1 MNLFCVNLPFQTSFF
16 CILIPAYTVLDLI
29 FQLVY
34 KKIAIILVT
43 TVLLAS
49 CGALRS
55 PVTHREAATSATQN
69 DIVGYGKK
77 YLGKPYRYA
86 GRGPQSFDCSGF
98 TAFVFRE
105 FGYKLSSSSA
115 GQDKQFPSVTRKENL
130 QPGDLVFFEGRR
142 KNGKVGHVGIV
153 TETRPNGAFRFMHA
167 STGDGVI
174 ITSSGEEYW
183 ASRYLR
189 GGRVLKGNEPV
200 LSKQE
205 QPGNNKDH
213 RFTPA
218 VSKNEVVKKV
228 VPVVVPTGVK
238 EITTAGTAQAKT
250 VASTASEA
258 AVKAVLEEEA
268 KVLVQLDP
276 AKNPPL
282 KSNNP
287 SEDKKDNTIDQTHNT
302 VILREDSLEVPD
314 PVLTEIE
321 EPSPESHTVKKGE
334 TLYSISR
341 IYNCTVDQLRAWNPQ
356 LREILQVGD
365 MIRLSN

>member
-1 MNLFCVNLPFQTSFF
+1 M
-16 CILIPAYTVLDLI
+16 
-29 FQLVY
+29 Y

-55 PVTHREAATSATQN
+55 PVSHREAATSTTQN
-69 DIVGYGKK
+69 DIIGYGKK

-86 GRGPQSFDCSGF
+86 GKGPQSFDCSGF

-105 FGYKLSSSSA
+105 FGYKLSPSSA

-153 TETRPNGAFRFMHA
+153 TETRSNGEFRFMHA
-167 STGDGVI
+167 STGYGVI

-189 GGRVLKGNEPV
+189 GGRVLKENETA

-205 QPGNNKDH
+205 QSGNKRDH

-218 VSKNEVVKKV
+218 ASKNEAVKRV
-228 VPVVVPTGVK
+228 VPVVVPMEEK
-238 EITTAGTAQAKT
+238 EITTVGKARETAVT
-250 VASTASEA
+250 TAVSEA
-258 AVKAVLEEEA
+258 AVKTVMEEETTI
-268 KVLVQLDP
+268 LVQLDP

-282 KSNNP
+282 KSNSP
-287 SEDKKDNTIDQTHNT
+287 SEDKKDNTIDQHHNT

-314 PVLTEIE
+314 PVLTEELE
-321 EPSPESHTVKKGE
+321 EPSPETHTVKTGE

-341 IYNCTVDQLRAWNPQ
+341 LYNCSVDQLRAWNPQ
-356 LREILQVGD
+356 LKEILKVGD

>member
-1 MNLFCVNLPFQTSFF
+1 M
-16 CILIPAYTVLDLI
+16 
-29 FQLVY
+29 Y
-34 KKIAIILVT
+34 KKIAIALVT

-55 PVTHREAATSATQN
+55 PVSHREAATTTTQN
-69 DIVGYGKK
+69 DIIGYGKK
-77 YLGKPYRYA
+77 YIGKPYRYA

-98 TAFVFRE
+98 TSFVFRE
-105 FGYKLSSSSA
+105 FGYKLSPSSA

-153 TETRPNGAFRFMHA
+153 TETRPNGGFRFMHA
-167 STGDGVI
+167 STSNGVI
-174 ITSSGEEYW
+174 ITSSGEAYW

-189 GGRVLKGNEPV
+189 GGRVLKENEPV

-205 QPGNNKDH
+205 QSGNKKDH

-218 VSKNEVVKKV
+218 VSKNEVAKRV
-228 VPVVVPTGVK
+228 VPVVVPTVEK
-238 EITTAGTAQAKT
+238 EISTTGKAK
-250 VASTASEA
+250 VKADVNTASEA
-258 AVKAVLEEEA
+258 VMKEVTEEEEVR
-268 KVLVQLDP
+268 VLVQHDP
-276 AKNPPL
+276 SKNPPL
-282 KSNNP
+282 SQNSP
-287 SEDKKDNTIDQTHNT
+287 SEKKDNTVDQTHHA
-302 VILREDSLEVPD
+302 VILREDSLVVPD

-321 EPSPESHTVKKGE
+321 EPSPESHTVKRGE

-341 IYNCTVDQLRAWNPQ
+341 LYSCSVDQLRAWNPQ
-356 LREILQVGD
+356 LKEILKVGD

>member
-1 MNLFCVNLPFQTSFF
+1 M
-16 CILIPAYTVLDLI
+16 
-29 FQLVY
+29 Y

-49 CGALRS
+49 CGALHS
-55 PVTHREAATSATQN
+55 PVSRREAATTATQN
-69 DIVGYGKK
+69 DIIGYGKK

-86 GRGPQSFDCSGF
+86 ARGPQSFDCSGY
-98 TAFVFRE
+98 TAFVFSE
-105 FGYKLSSSSA
+105 FGYKLSPSSA

-153 TETRPNGAFRFMHA
+153 TETRSNGEFSFMHA
-167 STGDGVI
+167 STGYGVI

-205 QPGNNKDH
+205 QSGNKKDH

-218 VSKNEVVKKV
+218 VSKNEAVKRV
-228 VPVVVPTGVK
+228 VPVVMPTGEK
-238 EITTAGTAQAKT
+238 EKSTAGKAQETAVPSA
-250 VASTASEA
+250 ASEA
-258 AVKAVLEEEA
+258 AVKEVKQEEEVR
-268 KVLVQLDP
+268 VLVQHDP
-276 AKNPPL
+276 SKNPPL
-282 KSNNP
+282 RDGSP
-287 SEDKKDNTIDQTHNT
+287 TEEKKDNTLDQSHNA
-302 VILREDSLEVPD
+302 VILREDSLIVPD
-314 PVLTEIE
+314 PVLTETE
-321 EPSPESHTVKKGE
+321 ESSPESHTVKMGE

-341 IYNCTVDQLRAWNPQ
+341 RYNCSVDQLRAWNPQ
-356 LREILQVGD
+356 LKEILKVGD
-365 MIRLSN
+365 IIRLSN

>member
-1 MNLFCVNLPFQTSFF
+1 MCKFTVSNIVIPFPYS
-16 CILIPAYTVLDLI
+16 CIHGLELII
-29 FQLVY
+29 QLVY

-55 PVTHREAATSATQN
+55 PVSHREAATSATQN

-105 FGYKLSSSSA
+105 FGYKLSPSSA
-115 GQDKQFPSVTRKENL
+115 GQEKQFPSVTRKENL

-153 TETRPNGAFRFMHA
+153 TETRSNGEFRFVHA
-167 STGDGVI
+167 STGYGVI

-189 GGRVLKGNEPV
+189 GGRVLKGNEAV
-200 LSKQE
+200 LSRRAPSGHQ
-205 QPGNNKDH
+205 KDH

-218 VSKNEVVKKV
+218 IAKDEAEKKV
-228 VPVVVPTGVK
+228 VPVVLPMGEK
-238 EITTAGTAQAKT
+238 EITTAGTAQSKV
-250 VASTASEA
+250 VASTVSEA
-258 AVKAVLEEEA
+258 AVKAVIEEET
-268 KVLVQLDP
+268 KILVQLDP

-282 KSNNP
+282 KSDHP
-287 SEDKKDNTIDQTHNT
+287 SEDKKNNTIDQTHNT
-302 VILREDSLEVPD
+302 IILREDSLEVPD

-321 EPSPESHTVKKGE
+321 EPSPESHTVKMGE

-341 IYNCTVDQLRAWNPQ
+341 RYNCSVDQLRAWNPQ
-356 LREILQVGD
+356 LKEILKVGD
-365 MIRLSN
+365 IIRLSN